1 MSVDVS
7 LGADGRVLN
16 LVFNQPRGNILD
28 AAMLGALEAALA
40 AHRDDCGLK
49 MVVLRGA
56 DGNFSYGASVAEH
69 RKEAAPAMLTQF
81 HRTVRAIAR
90 YPVPVVALV
99 EGRCLG
105 GAFEVALV
113 AHFVFATPDA
123 SFACPE
129 IKLGVFPPVL
139 AAVGGLRLGGMLSE
153 RLLLTGQ
160 ALSAEDARHF
170 GFVSQLVDGD
180 DPMADVLAWYQ
191 ASLAPLSAYSLR
203 QAVAVTRRVS
213 GLDAALDEPLDVA
226 ERHYLETLLPSHD
239 GNEGIEAYLERRA
252 PTWRDR

>member
-1 MSVDVS
+1 MSLDVS

-16 LVFNQPRGNILD
+16 LVLNQPKGNILD
-28 AAMLGALEAALA
+28 ATMLRALEHALDTY
-40 AHRDDCGLK
+40 RDVPELK

-56 DGNFSYGASVAEH
+56 GGNFSYGASVAEH
-69 RKEAAPAMLTQF
+69 RKDAAPGMLAQF
-81 HRTVRAIAR
+81 HQTVRTVAH

-105 GAFEVALV
+105 GAFELALV

-139 AAVGGLRLGGMLSE
+139 AAVGSLRLSGTLSE
-153 RLLLTGQ
+153 RLLLTGDT
-160 ALSAEDARHF
+160 LFAEDAYRH
-170 GFVSQLVDGD
+170 GFVALIVDQD
-180 DPMADVLAWYQ
+180 DPMADVTAWYQ
-191 ASLAPLSAYSLR
+191 ATLAPLSAYSLR
-203 QAVAVTRRVS
+203 QGVAVTRHVS
-213 GLDAALDEPLDVA
+213 GLDAAVDKPLNAA

-239 GNEGIEAYLERRA
+239 GNEGIEAYLERRK
-252 PTWRDR
+252 PTWKDN